1 MDLLTVYSDAIK
13 SDKLGSV
20 KGYLVRFGD
29 ANTPDLEG
37 DFFTPNTDYGF
48 PVKSGQAVP
57 LNLYYHHGMD
67 SVVGKRCIGTG
78 YVKMTDAGLW
88 YEAQV
93 DMADEYGQMIAK
105 LCKQGKM
112 GYSSGAAGHLVQ
124 RKSNGAVSE
133 IVSWPIAE
141 ASITPTPAEYRNTVK
156 SLKDMYGMEDDMEE
170 GEGAEMEE
178 FLITPEEAEPQI
190 GEDPTAY
197 IDKVYTGTGAHIIHE
212 GIEGLYE
219 SLCAGIMG
227 LYEVQGDKTPYIV
240 ALVDGFADRAKK
252 LATAIGADPMLVK
265 SAPGSLRGV
274 ERRLRDAVG
283 LSRSASK
290 KLAPVVWES
299 LRDADQPEEQPSIVV
314 EAKATDTDERAEL
327 LARLEIMSL

>member
-1 MDLLTVYSDAIK
+1 M
-13 SDKLGSV
+13 
-20 KGYLVRFGD
+20 
-29 ANTPDLEG
+29 E
-37 DFFTPNTDYGF
+37 
-48 PVKSGQAVP
+48 
-57 LNLYYHHGMD
+57 
-67 SVVGKRCIGTG
+67 
-78 YVKMTDAGLW
+78 
-88 YEAQV
+88 
-93 DMADEYGQMIAK
+93 
-105 LCKQGKM
+105 
-112 GYSSGAAGHLVQ
+112 
-124 RKSNGAVSE
+124 
-133 IVSWPIAE
+133 
-141 ASITPTPAEYRNTVK
+141 
-156 SLKDMYGMEDDMEE
+156 EDDMEE

-190 GEDPTAY
+190 GEDPAAY

-212 GIEGLYE
+212 GFEGLYE

-240 ALVDGFADRAKK
+240 ALVNGFADRAKK

-290 KLAPVVWES
+290 RLAPVVWES

>member
-1 MDLLTVYSDAIK
+1 ME
-13 SDKLGSV
+13 
-20 KGYLVRFGD
+20 
-29 ANTPDLEG
+29 P
-37 DFFTPNTDYGF
+37 
-48 PVKSGQAVP
+48 
-57 LNLYYHHGMD
+57 
-67 SVVGKRCIGTG
+67 
-78 YVKMTDAGLW
+78 
-88 YEAQV
+88 
-93 DMADEYGQMIAK
+93 
-105 LCKQGKM
+105 
-112 GYSSGAAGHLVQ
+112 
-124 RKSNGAVSE
+124 
-133 IVSWPIAE
+133 
-141 ASITPTPAEYRNTVK
+141 
-156 SLKDMYGMEDDMEE
+156 MEDDMEE
-170 GEGAEMEE
+170 GGEE
-178 FLITPEEAEPQI
+178 FLVTPEEAEPQI

-212 GIEGLYE
+212 GFEGLYE

-240 ALVDGFADRAKK
+240 ALVDGFANRAKK

-290 KLAPVVWES
+290 RLAPVVWES